1 MAAPEPSPP
10 PPTVPPGYLAL
21 SVKHNEKQGRF
32 RVWIDGQLVLE
43 TGLVGSGTW
52 NTLVLTQHQGPLAE
66 AFGVAPGDRLVRV
79 EVEEDGQRRSAG
91 ISGAFVSSETRL
103 LEVKLGG
110 NVSLKWKS

>member
-1 MAAPEPSPP
+1 
-10 PPTVPPGYLAL
+10 
-21 SVKHNEKQGRF
+21 VKHSEKQGRF

-43 TGLVGSGTW
+43 TELVGSETW
-52 NTLVLTQHQGPLAE
+52 HTLVLTQHQGPLAE

-79 EVEEDGQRRSAG
+79 EVVEEDGQRRSAG
-91 ISGAFVSSETRL
+91 ISGVFASSETRL